1 MDLTNLKVNR
11 ALVVGAHPDDEVL
24 GCGGLIARLVET
36 GCTVRVITL
45 SGVTTSRPREDAARA
60 GHITDEMG
68 QAMQALGVHS
78 FKRFDIP
85 DNRFDTRP
93 LLELVQY
100 LEAERESFAPSLI
113 ITHDAGDLNVD
124 HRLTNQAV
132 LTAFRPRPEE
142 APFSIWA
149 FEILSSTE
157 WQDPALKCFQPQI
170 YLDISRQLETKL
182 KAMQCYASELRD
194 YPHPRSLEGIRLLAR
209 LRGLEVCL
217 TAAEAFRLIRH
228 VA

>member
-1 MDLTNLKVNR
+1 MSLTDLKVNR

-24 GCGGLIARLVET
+24 GCGGLIARLVEAGT
-36 GCTVRVITL
+36 TVRVVTL
-45 SGVTTSRPREDAARA
+45 SGVTTSRPQEDAGCA
-60 GHITDEMG
+60 GQFMDEMA
-68 QAMQALGVHS
+68 QAMEMLGVHS
-78 FKRFDIP
+78 FRRFDIP

-93 LLELVQY
+93 LLELAQY
-100 LEAERESFAPSLI
+100 LESERESFTPELI
-113 ITHDAGDLNVD
+113 VTHDAGDLNVD

-132 LTAFRPRPEE
+132 LTAFRPRPGES
-142 APFSIWA
+142 PFSIWA

-209 LRGLEVCL
+209 MRGLEVCQ

-228 VA
+228 VS